1 MICGV
6 MEDTTITDAQCQTHA
21 YQWKGLQTTMVMRV
35 LDIAL
40 HFVALTICGVTV
52 EWMRMGVPCRIR
64 ACHIKDLLDGTVCHV
79 QECAQHLVALMICR
93 ATEESTGTDA
103 KWQAHAHQWKA
114 PWEMMAIHAQEAVQ

>member
-1 MICGV
+1 M
-6 MEDTTITDAQCQTHA
+6 MA
-21 YQWKGLQTTMVMRV
+21 MRV

-40 HFVALTICGVTV
+40 HFVALTICGVMV

-93 ATEESTGTDA
+93 ATVESTGTDA
-103 KWQAHAHQWKA
+103 KWQAHAYQWKG